1 MKDKSEIVE
10 DVKLAEAA
18 AWLARLQGPARTT
31 ASEAAFKAWLASD
44 SAHSRAFTR
53 VTDTWEIIP
62 GAARAM
68 PRLRRKHRHI
78 VPIALAASLGLLT
91 SVFIILALVPS
102 GRAFQTAV
110 GEQKTIT
117 LPDGSRIALNTNSQ
131 LVVDYSGA
139 ERHIN
144 LQRGEA
150 LFEVAKDKSRP
161 FVVQAGNE
169 RVRAVG
175 TKFVVRKESK
185 NFSVVLLEGKV
196 TLSASSGMTPSKSK
210 LTALEPGDRVSL
222 NGEMFATLDRPALDS
237 VTAWQRGEAI
247 FDNATL
253 GDAIAELNRYGQ
265 EKISLEDSSL
275 AELRISGVFTTRDP
289 REFARAVAQ
298 LHGLQVEERSKRI
311 ALKH

>member
-1 MKDKSEIVE
+1 MKDKPEIVE
-10 DVKLAEAA
+10 DVKMAEAA
-18 AWLARLQGPARTT
+18 AWLARLQGPARTP

-44 SAHSRAFTR
+44 SAHSRAFAC

-62 GAARAM
+62 GAAREM
-68 PRLRRKHRHI
+68 PRLRQKHRHI
-78 VPIALAASLGLLT
+78 MPIALAASLGLLALMFT
-91 SVFIILALVPS
+91 FLALMPTE
-102 GRAFQTAV
+102 RTFRTAV
-110 GEQKTIT
+110 GEQQTIT

-150 LFEVAKDKSRP
+150 LFEVAKDRSRP

-169 RVRAVG
+169 RIRAVG
-175 TKFVVRKESK
+175 TKFVVRKEAK

-196 TLSASSGMTPSKSK
+196 TLSASSGMKPAKNK

-222 NGEMFATLDRPALDS
+222 NGDMFATLDRPALDS

-289 REFARAVAQ
+289 REFASAVAQ
-298 LHGLQVEERSKRI
+298 LHGLQVEERSKKI